1 MKKILLTGANGML
14 AYDFI
19 RTQKDS
25 FHIFALR
32 KTELDITEIG
42 AVERKVQELR
52 PDIILNCAAYT
63 NVEEAADIGK
73 KENFDINALGVFNLA
88 KIANETGID
97 FITISTDYVFEGSKE
112 TGYNEQDIPN
122 PLNSYGLAKYLGEKL
137 AKTENPNTII
147 IRTSWL
153 YGGNESHKN
162 FVKTMLR
169 LSETR
174 DEIRVINDQFGSP
187 THT

>member
-25 FHIFALR
+25 FHIFALG

-42 AVERKVQELR
+42 AVERIIQELR

-63 NVEEAADIGK
+63 NVEEAEDAGK
-73 KENFDINALGVFNLA
+73 KANFDINTLGVFNLA

-97 FITISTDYVFEGSKE
+97 FITISTDYIFDGTKI
-112 TGYNEQDIPN
+112 G
-122 PLNSYGLAKYLGEKL
+122 
-137 AKTENPNTII
+137 
-147 IRTSWL
+147 
-153 YGGNESHKN
+153 
-162 FVKTMLR
+162 
-169 LSETR
+169 
-174 DEIRVINDQFGSP
+174 
-187 THT
+187 